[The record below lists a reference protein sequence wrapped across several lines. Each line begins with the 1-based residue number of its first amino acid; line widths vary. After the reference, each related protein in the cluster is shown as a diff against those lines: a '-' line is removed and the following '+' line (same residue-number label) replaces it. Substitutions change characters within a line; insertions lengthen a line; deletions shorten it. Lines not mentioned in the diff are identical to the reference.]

1 MAEQHKIFIGWDVG
15 GWNCDYNPKSRDA
28 LVILDEDRTL
38 LGVPWR
44 GNLRTTI
51 NQSTSTED
59 FIRNLLVL
67 CRVDKL
73 ELDTLKTTLA
83 IDTPLGFSRPL
94 IDLLISGQT
103 APSIGLASENPYL
116 HRQTEHFL
124 FKMGLSPLSPIKDMI
139 GSQATKGM
147 HVLRRFAPA
156 QQTCGVW
163 TDGRWLQAIE
173 AYPSA
178 CKRSRCIDQLRA
190 PFFEQVSAADPSS
203 RQFISAL
210 GHVDLQD
217 ALTCAL
223 LGWLFEYDP
232 ESLAQ
237 PLPDIDPVEGWI
249 FVPADGLRRPAD

>member
-94 IDLLISGQT
+94 IDLLISGKT